1 MCRIFIQRRNHEK
14 KQSITKHNKMLELV
28 KHNFEP
34 KKSDLEEYTLYD
46 FIYRGTKA
54 DKSNL

>member
-1 MCRIFIQRRNHEK
+1 
-14 KQSITKHNKMLELV
+14 MLDLV

-34 KKSDLEEYTLYD
+34 KKSDLKEYTLYD